1 MDCFAH
7 QVVAGSEHTTLR
19 SLKDGLEIRI
29 GLPATNIAGRLRLR
43 NEGLAFPG
51 DRAIRRNRKADPM
64 SSILR
69 RSTFAALACCMLV
82 QPLHAGDA
90 AFGNLVVTQAW
101 SRATPGGAKVAG
113 GYLTI
118 ENRGAAPDRLLFGS
132 TERAKKLELHEMAV
146 SNGVMS
152 MRPIAGGL
160 TIEPGGSVKFAP
172 GGNHLMLVDLDAPLR
187 QGEQVP
193 VTLTFERA
201 GEIKALFDVQGM
213 GAQAP
218 APAHDPE
225 AVKTGAAPVIATDEK
240 SFFTHLHAERA
251 MANVTISP
259 DRAGP
264 VEIAIQLENADELP
278 LTARAVTVT
287 LGNSESG
294 IAPVTVDAEQVSNDQ
309 WRVRMSAPVAG
320 RRSLGLGITIT
331 ASDIVN
337 VVSPILIR

>member
-1 MDCFAH
+1 
-7 QVVAGSEHTTLR
+7 
-19 SLKDGLEIRI
+19 
-29 GLPATNIAGRLRLR
+29 
-43 NEGLAFPG
+43 
-51 DRAIRRNRKADPM
+51 M

-69 RSTFAALACCMLV
+69 RCTFAALGSCLLV
-82 QPLHAGDA
+82 QPLQAEGSA
-90 AFGNLVVTQAW
+90 SGNLVVTQAW

-132 TERAKKLELHEMAV
+132 TERAKKLELHKMAV
-146 SNGVMS
+146 SNGVMA
-152 MRPIAGGL
+152 MRPIEGGL
-160 TIEPGGSVKFAP
+160 IIESGGSVKFAP
-172 GGNHLMLVDLDAPLR
+172 GGNHLMLVDLNEPLR

-213 GAQAP
+213 GAQAAP
-218 APAHDPE
+218 APAHNPE
-225 AVKTGAAPVIATDEK
+225 AVKTTVAPVTATEEE
-240 SFFTHLHAERA
+240 SFFTHLHAEKA

-259 DRAGP
+259 DRAGL

-278 LTARAVTVT
+278 LTAKAVTVT
-287 LGNSESG
+287 LGNSNSG

-309 WRVRMSAPVAG
+309 WRVRMSAAVAG
-320 RRSLGLGITIT
+320 RWSLGLGITIT
-331 ASDIVN
+331 ASDTVN

>member
-1 MDCFAH
+1 
-7 QVVAGSEHTTLR
+7 
-19 SLKDGLEIRI
+19 
-29 GLPATNIAGRLRLR
+29 
-43 NEGLAFPG
+43 
-51 DRAIRRNRKADPM
+51 M

-69 RSTFAALACCMLV
+69 GVTFAALTSCLLV
-82 QPLHAGDA
+82 QTVHAEGA
-90 AFGNLVVTQAW
+90 ASGNLVVTQAW

-118 ENRGAAPDRLLFGS
+118 ENRGAVADRLLSGS

-146 SNGVMS
+146 SDGVMT
-152 MRPIAGGL
+152 MRPIEGGL
-160 TIEPGGSVKFAP
+160 TIEPGRSVKFAP
-172 GGNHLMLVDLDAPLR
+172 GGNHLMLVDLNAPLR

-193 VTLTFERA
+193 VTLSFERA
-201 GEIKALFDVQGM
+201 GEIKALFDVQGV

-218 APAHDPE
+218 APAHNPE
-225 AVKTGAAPVIATDEK
+225 AVKTTAATPTAADDE
-240 SFFTHLHAERA
+240 SFFTHLHAEKA

-278 LTARAVTVT
+278 LAAKAVSVT

-294 IAPVTVDAEQVSNDQ
+294 IAPVTADAERVGHDQ

-320 RRSLGLGITIT
+320 RWSLGLGITIT